1 MVDMLK
7 FGGINLT
14 NEVMKAILERRSIRK
29 YKPDSLAR
37 ADIETI
43 LSAGINAPNGA
54 DTEPW
59 HFTILLDKKTIDDLD
74 DKARSAMRDSGIER
88 IMVMGNNPNY
98 KIFFHAP
105 VVIIISGEK
114 ILRKPGTH
122 LSALADCSA
131 AIQNMQL
138 AAHSLGLGTCW
149 VGLIRYLFSKDES
162 FAPEGYQPL
171 FALTL
176 GYPANPPTV
185 IHSRPRREGTISWIE
200 SK

>member
-1 MVDMLK
+1 M
-7 FGGINLT
+7 
-14 NEVMKAILERRSIRK
+14 EAILKRRSIRK
-29 YKPDSLAR
+29 YKSDSVAR

-43 LSAGINAPNGA
+43 LNAGINAPNGA

-59 HFTILLDKKTIDDLD
+59 HFTVILDKQTIDDLD
-74 DKARSAMRDSGIER
+74 DKARAAMRDSGIER
-88 IMVMGNNPNY
+88 IMVMGNNPSY
-98 KIFFHAP
+98 RIFFQAP
-105 VVIIISGEK
+105 VVIIVSGEK

-149 VGLIRYLFSKDES
+149 IGLIRYLFAKDES
-162 FAPEGYQPL
+162 LAPEGYQPL

-176 GYPANPPTV
+176 GHPANPPT
-185 IHSRPRREGTISWIE
+185 ILYDRPRRERTLSWIE